1 MNLINN
7 GSLNIFSFV
16 GDSSSDIASP
26 VFTFPNSNVS
36 SDIISLSFLIFGHG
50 DCNTVGSIW
59 GPSYFTDAGSFGMTG
74 GDIVMNSVIRIS
86 SNGVYVPTET
96 TIVSADDNQ
105 FNFLF
110 INENEIGMSL
120 TYTVQFNATKKD
132 GSIVQRFVK
141 MV

>member
-50 DCNTVGSIW
+50 DCNTVGSI
-59 GPSYFTDAGSFGMTG
+59 
-74 GDIVMNSVIRIS
+74 
-86 SNGVYVPTET
+86 
-96 TIVSADDNQ
+96 
-105 FNFLF
+105 
-110 INENEIGMSL
+110 
-120 TYTVQFNATKKD
+120 
-132 GSIVQRFVK
+132 
-141 MV
+141 

>member
-1 MNLINN
+1 
-7 GSLNIFSFV
+7 
-16 GDSSSDIASP
+16 
-26 VFTFPNSNVS
+26 
-36 SDIISLSFLIFGHG
+36 
-50 DCNTVGSIW
+50 
-59 GPSYFTDAGSFGMTG
+59 MTG